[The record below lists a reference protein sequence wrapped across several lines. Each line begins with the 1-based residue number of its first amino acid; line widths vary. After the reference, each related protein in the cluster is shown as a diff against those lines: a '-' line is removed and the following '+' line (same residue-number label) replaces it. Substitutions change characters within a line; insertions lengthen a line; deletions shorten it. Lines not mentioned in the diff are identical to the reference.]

1 MDANELI
8 PAPSGRVPVKRQ
20 QKLAD
25 YRAEIAASPH
35 QMEEKKYHEKWR
47 RFIHMYEANLNYSTD
62 PAVDSIDVP
71 IAFANVNILRSALT
85 VNHPKFTASPRN
97 LQSHLAATL
106 CEEIVNW
113 EWYHNDIQDEIR
125 RTTDDLLITGNG
137 FIKVGY
143 QLDTYGKRSDV
154 SQLASPA
161 PMGGIDYA
169 AFEQPGYNKEF
180 DKTVDALR
188 RF

>member
-1 MDANELI
+1 M
-8 PAPSGRVPVKRQ
+8 
-20 QKLAD
+20 
-25 YRAEIAASPH
+25 
-35 QMEEKKYHEKWR
+35 
-47 RFIHMYEANLNYSTD
+47 
-62 PAVDSIDVP
+62 P

-154 SQLASPA
+154 GQLASPA

-180 DKTVDALR
+180 DKTVEGAAQVLNSRAAMGSDLPSRSAMAKQLR
-188 RF
+188 EQGSIIVKDDCVVERVSVFDMLVDSYGYVYEELAVDCAACAGA